1 MISVILL
8 MAGKGRR
15 MNYKENKILME
26 IDNKPLF
33 MYPLNTFFSLGV
45 EVICVIS
52 KDDEDKIVPLLP
64 KGVKYTYGGVER
76 GDSVYNGLKL
86 STGDYVLIHDAAR
99 ALISK
104 ECINNEAKIEEYK
117 LKLSN
122 IDNNKAILTYLSV
135 KDTIKEKKD
144 DKLITLNREALV
156 AAATPQCASREI
168 LLNAYEK
175 AKSDNLHF
183 TDDIALI
190 EKYYPNIKIDLIE
203 ANPEDFK
210 ITNQLDYQLAKL
222 LVERNNLL

>member
-104 ECINNEAKIEEYK
+104 ECINKII
-117 LKLSN
+117 SN
-122 IDNNKAILTYLSV
+122 IDNNRAILTYLSV
-135 KDTIKEKKD
+135 KDTIKEKKE

-222 LVERNNLL
+222 LVERNNLLWLE

>member
-52 KDDEDKIVPLLP
+52 KSDEDKIVPLLP

-104 ECINNEAKIEEYK
+104 ECINKII
-117 LKLSN
+117 SN
-122 IDNNKAILTYLSV
+122 IDNNRAILTYLSV
-135 KDTIKEKKD
+135 KDTIKEKKE

>member
-104 ECINNEAKIEEYK
+104 ECINKIIN
-117 LKLSN
+117 N
-122 IDNNKAILTYLSV
+122 IDNNRAILTYLAV
-135 KDTIKEKKD
+135 KDTIKEKKE

-210 ITNQLDYQLAKL
+210 ITTQLDYQLAKL

>member
-52 KDDEDKIVPLLP
+52 KNDEDKIVPLLP
-64 KGVKYTYGGVER
+64 KGVKYAYGGEER
-76 GDSVYNGLKL
+76 GDSVYNGLKV

-104 ECINNEAKIEEYK
+104 ECINKIIN
-117 LKLSN
+117 N
-122 IDNNKAILTYLSV
+122 IDNNKAILTYLAV
-135 KDTIKEKKD
+135 KDTIKEKKE

-210 ITNQLDYQLAKL
+210 ITTQLDYQLAKL
-222 LVERNNLL
+222 LVEGNNLL

>member
-33 MYPLNTFFSLGV
+33 MYPLNTFFSLDV

-104 ECINNEAKIEEYK
+104 ECINKII
-117 LKLSN
+117 SN
-122 IDNNKAILTYLSV
+122 IDNNRAILTYLSV
-135 KDTIKEKKD
+135 KDTIKEKKE

>member
-52 KDDEDKIVPLLP
+52 KNDEDKIVPLLP

-104 ECINNEAKIEEYK
+104 ECINKII
-117 LKLSN
+117 SN

-210 ITNQLDYQLAKL
+210 ITTQLDYQLAKL

>member
-104 ECINNEAKIEEYK
+104 ECINKII
-117 LKLSN
+117 SN
-122 IDNNKAILTYLSV
+122 IDNNRAILTYLSV
-135 KDTIKEKKD
+135 KDTIKEKKE

>member
-104 ECINNEAKIEEYK
+104 ECINKII
-117 LKLSN
+117 SN

-222 LVERNNLL
+222 LVEGNNLL

>member
-104 ECINNEAKIEEYK
+104 ECINKII
-117 LKLSN
+117 SN
-122 IDNNKAILTYLSV
+122 IDNNRAILTYLSV
-135 KDTIKEKKD
+135 KDTIKEKKE

-222 LVERNNLL
+222 LVERNNIL

>member
-104 ECINNEAKIEEYK
+104 ECINKII
-117 LKLSN
+117 SN

-210 ITNQLDYQLAKL
+210 ITTQLDYQLAKL

>member
-104 ECINNEAKIEEYK
+104 ECINKII
-117 LKLSN
+117 SN

>member
-1 MISVILL
+1 MVSAILL
-8 MAGKGRR
+8 MAGKGKR

-26 IDNKPLF
+26 IGDIPLF
-33 MYPLNTFFSLGV
+33 MYPLNTLLSLNI

-64 KGVKYTYGGVER
+64 KEVKYTYGGAER

-99 ALISK
+99 ALISRD
-104 ECINNEAKIEEYK
+104 CISNII
-117 LKLSN
+117 SN
-122 IDNNKAILTYLSV
+122 IDNNKAILTYLPV
-135 KDTIKEKKD
+135 KDTIKEKRND
-144 DKLITLNREALV
+144 NLITLNRASLV

-168 LLNAYEK
+168 LLTAYER
-175 AKSDNLHF
+175 AKTDNLYF

-203 ANPEDFK
+203 ANEEDFK
-210 ITNQLDYQLAKL
+210 ITTPLDYQLAKL
-222 LVERNNLL
+222 LVERNK

>member
-1 MISVILL
+1 

-33 MYPLNTFFSLGV
+33 MQPLNTFFSLGV

-52 KDDEDKIVPLLP
+52 KNDEDKIVPLLP

-104 ECINNEAKIEEYK
+104 ECINKII
-117 LKLSN
+117 SN

-210 ITNQLDYQLAKL
+210 ITTQLDYQLAKL

>member
-52 KDDEDKIVPLLP
+52 KADEDKIVPLLP

-104 ECINNEAKIEEYK
+104 ECINKII
-117 LKLSN
+117 SN

>member
-104 ECINNEAKIEEYK
+104 ECINKIIN
-117 LKLSN
+117 N
-122 IDNNKAILTYLSV
+122 IDNNRAILTYLAV
-135 KDTIKEKKD
+135 KDTIKEKKE

-183 TDDIALI
+183 TDDVALI

>member
-52 KDDEDKIVPLLP
+52 KSDEDKIVPLLP

-104 ECINNEAKIEEYK
+104 ECINKII
-117 LKLSN
+117 SN
-122 IDNNKAILTYLSV
+122 IDNNKAILTYLAV
-135 KDTIKEKKD
+135 KDTIKEKKE

>member
-104 ECINNEAKIEEYK
+104 ECINKII
-117 LKLSN
+117 SN

-183 TDDIALI
+183 TDDVALI

>member
-33 MYPLNTFFSLGV
+33 MYPLNTFFSLDV

-104 ECINNEAKIEEYK
+104 ECINKII
-117 LKLSN
+117 SN

-222 LVERNNLL
+222 LVEGNNLL